1 MDSGVQV
8 VVCCYNKTIR
18 DETGVIFLLADSNA
32 SSSSA
37 IKQTTQARF
46 ARAAAHYV
54 ADSTFRQAAELTRMV
69 EIIKPQSGWHML
81 DVATGGGH
89 TALAFAPHV
98 SRVNASDITPAMLT
112 AARDHVQSLDVSN
125 VYFCVAD
132 AENLPFADNLFDLV
146 TCRIAT
152 HHFPDVFR
160 FMQNAARVLKPG
172 GHLLIQDHLGHDD
185 KRVTQYTDAFQRLR
199 DPSHVRVFPDYMW
212 RGLFLDVGLQ
222 VDHTERL
229 QKRHELL
236 PWAKRQSCPPDVIE
250 RLQVLLLRAPEAV
263 KAWMQ
268 PEYAGT
274 PYATFSDWHLIIS
287 GRKPE
292 N

>member
-1 MDSGVQV
+1 MVQ
-8 VVCCYNKTIR
+8 
-18 DETGVIFLLADSNA
+18 
-32 SSSSA
+32 
-37 IKQTTQARF
+37 
-46 ARAAAHYV
+46 
-54 ADSTFRQAAELTRMV
+54 
-69 EIIKPQSGWHML
+69 PQPAWQVL

-98 SRVNASDITPAMLT
+98 SRVIASDITPAMLT

-132 AENLPFADNLFDLV
+132 AENLPFAGNLFDLV

-185 KRVTQYTDAFQRLR
+185 RRVRHYTDAFQRLR
-199 DPSHVRVFPDYMW
+199 DPAHVRVFPEYEW
-212 RGLFLDVGLQ
+212 RGMFLDVGLQ
-222 VDHTERL
+222 IDRVERL

-236 PWAKRQSCPPDVIE
+236 PWAKRQHCPPDVIE
-250 RLQVLLLRAPEAV
+250 RLQVLLMRAPDAV
-263 KAWMQ
+263 QAWLE
-268 PEYAGT
+268 PHYAGT
-274 PYATFSDWHLIIS
+274 PYASFADWHLIIS
-287 GRKPE
+287 GHKPE